1 MYPNIFLLQSDL
13 LLVSDFF
20 NIRQYNIHP
29 KYILVDNWIQQQIPI
44 GWMTV
49 FTLVSLTDKSELFPK
64 KNW

>member
-44 GWMTV
+44 G
-49 FTLVSLTDKSELFPK
+49 
-64 KNW
+64 